1 MKSYEYLFFDLDG
14 TLTDPAEGITKSVAY
29 ALKKFGIEV
38 EDRRALLPFIGP
50 PLFDSFRD
58 FYGFSDEDADRA
70 VEYYREY
77 FRVDGI
83 FDNSVYEGIPE
94 LLARLKSAGKKLVL
108 ATSKPEEF
116 ARRIMDK
123 FELARYFDVIAGATF
138 DGSISQKVEVI
149 EYAIRTAGI
158 ADRSSVLMIGDR
170 FHDVVGAKKAGID
183 SLGVLFGYGDRREL
197 EDAGATY
204 IAGTVEDLGQMLI

>member
-29 ALKKFGIEV
+29 ALRKFEIEV
-38 EDRRALLPFIGP
+38 EDRRELLPFIGP

-58 FYGFSDEDADRA
+58 FYGFSDADADRA

-83 FDNSVYEGIPE
+83 FDNRVYDGVPE
-94 LLARLKSAGKKLVL
+94 LLAKLKSARKKLVL

-116 ARRIMDK
+116 AKRILEK
-123 FELARYFDVIAGATF
+123 FGLAPYFDVVAGATF
-138 DGSISQKVEVI
+138 DGSVSQKVEVI
-149 EYAIRTAGI
+149 ELAIGRAGI
-158 ADRSSVLMIGDR
+158 SDRSSVLMIGDR
-170 FHDVVGAKKAGID
+170 FHDVLGAKKAGID

-204 IAGTVEDLGQMLI
+204 IAESIEELGQMLI

>member
-29 ALKKFGIEV
+29 ALDKFGIHV
-38 EDRRALLPFIGP
+38 ADRSELYCFIGP
-50 PLFDSFRD
+50 TLYDSFRRY
-58 FYGFSDEDADRA
+58 YGLSGEDANRA

-83 FDNSVYEGIPE
+83 FDNKVYDGIPE
-94 LLARLKSAGKKLVL
+94 LLAELRKAGKKLVL

-123 FELARYFDVIAGATF
+123 FGLAQYFEHTAGATF
-138 DGSISQKVEVI
+138 DGSISKKSEVI
-149 EYAIRTAGI
+149 EYAIKGAGVT
-158 ADRSSVLMIGDR
+158 DRSSVLMIGDR
-170 FHDVVGAKKAGID
+170 ENDILGAKKAGVD
-183 SLGVLFGYGDRREL
+183 SMGVLFGYGSRQEL
-197 EDAGATY
+197 EEAGPTY
-204 IAGTVEDLGQMLI
+204 IAESIEDIGKMLI